1 MTSVIIQPTTVT
13 ANEDDGNAS
22 TDVWRTVFELPPP
35 PQHGRQVQAPIPFE
49 HVTKIWAPG
58 AIVNQL
64 TGPFA
69 KYSTLSEVPRAMRA
83 APDATSWAGVQLW
96 FHWSDPEEDA
106 ADGRV
111 LCRFRQQMVWTVMH
125 VAERLEILPSEM
137 WMLIVTFVKHG

>member
-1 MTSVIIQPTTVT
+1 MTVVVHPVLADGAGESSLELWTAFIGRIPSATQVWASDAII
-13 ANEDDGNAS
+13 
-22 TDVWRTVFELPPP
+22 
-35 PQHGRQVQAPIPFE
+35 
-49 HVTKIWAPG
+49 
-58 AIVNQL
+58 NQL